1 MLLPVFLINLDR
13 SPDRLA
19 FMQAEANRI
28 GLKFER
34 VPAVD
39 RTAVPDDL
47 RAQFLAPD
55 GSPAGP
61 LSPGEV
67 GCYASHLT
75 VHQRV
80 VREGLPCAV
89 VLEDDARLTPH
100 LMDVVPAA
108 VTVAPEDWDLIHL
121 SAVVNRAVYAM
132 ADLPGGCH
140 LVRYMRPPRGTAGY
154 IISRSGAAKMLA
166 PAPRRRPIDVDLK
179 LAYER
184 NLDVLGVYPPPVIW
198 GNHFPS
204 EIWSKSGDGLQKRT
218 RPSAKETFRGHLY
231 VARKLG
237 LSTYLQCRLATL
249 RRRRRSEVPI
259 VR

>member
-1 MLLPVFLINLDR
+1 MLLPVFLINLEH

-19 FMQAEANRI
+19 FMQAEADRI

-34 VPAVD
+34 VPAIY

-47 RAQFLAPD
+47 REQFLAPD
-55 GSPAGP
+55 GSPVGP

-75 VHQRV
+75 VLQRV
-80 VREGLPCAV
+80 LREGLRCAL
-89 VLEDDARLTPH
+89 VLEDDARLTTL
-100 LMDVVPAA
+100 LMDVARAA
-108 VTVAPEDWDLIHL
+108 VTAAPEGWDLIHL
-121 SAVVNRAVYAM
+121 SAVVNRPVYAL

-154 IISRSGAAKMLA
+154 IISRSGAAKVLA
-166 PAPRRRPIDVDLK
+166 PTPRKRPIDVDLK

-198 GNHFPS
+198 GNHLPS
-204 EIWSKSGDGLQKRT
+204 AIWSTSGDALQKRK
-218 RPSAKETFRGHLY
+218 RPSARETLRGHLY

-237 LSTYLQCRLATL
+237 LSAYLQCRLASL
-249 RRRRRSEVPI
+249 RRRQRGEVI
-259 VR
+259 IIR